1 VALLPGR
8 GFVVNPTVEEMEGS
22 TLDMVIAGTSEA
34 VLMIEG
40 FCDFLSDEQMLEVR
54 RGGRLSSAGG
64 AGGTVRNHCE
74 ASSTAVWRGC
84 WFYTSQHPPQ
94 RAEELVLCLLHN
106 VAPQ

>member
-1 VALLPGR
+1 MPLRAAVAGARVALLPGR

-54 RGGRLSSAGG
+54 SGGVLSSAGG

-74 ASSTAVWRGC
+74 ASSTAV
-84 WFYTSQHPPQ
+84 
-94 RAEELVLCLLHN
+94 
-106 VAPQ
+106 